1 VPPTERAMA
10 PPDALATTSSATDPK
25 VWRRIALRAGEDVAE
40 RLHIGG
46 ASTKSLS
53 GARCHRLDA
62 STSSTHAKR
71 METLGF
77 TVVDD
82 ARNAHSSSSL
92 KGVEE
97 TRNALAKCCVALRD
111 AGLDPTWVFM
121 YDEAWE
127 YLNDARNVFEDDI
140 LNGLRCNYDV
150 LAWIVDPIVDAETT
164 AFCPH
169 RDRQPDDAP
178 GSFRS
183 DGTAKYSTIWMPLTD
198 ATPENSCLYC
208 IPRPYDPGYFEG
220 DCDDVDVDP
229 MRVALDGKAAYQ
241 RIRAMPCRAGGAVAF
256 THRLI
261 HWGSVGEGKEGA
273 PRINL
278 SCGFADD
285 DYEPP
290 YLAHQPDVPTVEERA
305 GLIAAQ
311 LISYHERFRPGARE
325 LAVMKK
331 LFGNVKHKFHPSYVK
346 KVNFEFANAA
356 LAGAHQHAA
365 DGGDDD
371 GADDDDVDDD
381 DDAVEE
387 ALDAMLDQADDFED
401 DFDDFEDGV
410 VDSDEEP
417 DSKRRR

>member
-1 VPPTERAMA
+1 MT
-10 PPDALATTSSATDPK
+10 PDALATTSSATDPD
-25 VWRRIALRAGEDVAE
+25 VWRRIAARAGADVAE
-40 RLHIGG
+40 RLHVGG
-46 ASTKSLS
+46 AKSLD
-53 GARCHRLDA
+53 ARRQRLDA
-62 STSSTHAKR
+62 STSTKHAKR
-71 METLGF
+71 MKTLGF
-77 TVVDD
+77 TVVND
-82 ARNAHSSSSL
+82 ARNAHSTMSASTA
-92 KGVEE
+92 KQ
-97 TRNALAKCCVALRD
+97 TRSALAKCCVALRD
-111 AGLDPTWVFM
+111 AGMDPTWVFM

-140 LNGLRCNYDV
+140 FNGLRCNYDV

-178 GSFRS
+178 GSFRK

-229 MRVALDGKAAYQ
+229 MRMALDSKAAYQ

-261 HWGSVGEGKEGA
+261 HWGSVGEGKEGR

-290 YLAHQPDVPTVEERA
+290 YLAHRPDVPTVEERA

-311 LISYHERFRPGARE
+311 LISYHERFRPGVRQ

-356 LAGAHQHAA
+356 LAAANQEAA
-365 DGGDDD
+365 DSDDDDNGGDDD
-371 GADDDDVDDD
+371 E
-381 DDAVEE
+381 DAVEE
-387 ALDAMLDQADDFED
+387 ALDAMLDQVDDFED

-410 VDSDEEP
+410 EGDAFGRVAEEEP
-417 DSKRRR
+417 VAKKSRR